1 MIQGG
6 CMNTLI
12 FCSVIFF
19 CSFIAQLVIWRI
31 RRPVKQRRAIAL
43 IFGGLFIFAV
53 FFSTRT
59 WRMLS
64 QQMVDITFW
73 ADLFQLTLCYTAL
86 VCAYITTY
94 SAVEVDSPS
103 LTMIRMIADA
113 GKQGISR
120 DDFLAR
126 IRQYSFL
133 DPRIDDLLREGLIA
147 SAQDRLVITRTGR
160 RFVAFFVFLRRVLN
174 TGKGG

>member
-1 MIQGG
+1 
-6 CMNTLI
+6 MNSLN
-12 FCSVIFF
+12 FCFS
-19 CSFIAQLVIWRI
+19 SFLVSFVAQILLWRF
-31 RRPVKQRRAIAL
+31 RRPGRQRVVITL
-43 IFGGLFIFAV
+43 LFGGV
-53 FFSTRT
+53 FVGGLLISTRT
-59 WRMLS
+59 WRMIRGGAE
-64 QQMVDITFW
+64 DITFW
-73 ADLFQLTLCYTAL
+73 ADLFQMTLCYAAL

-147 SAQDRLVITRTGR
+147 SAQDRLVITGTGR